1 MIKAKINYYKDVF
14 GYYDFA
20 EKVTLFLSMA
30 KRASPQFPGLT
41 LICKIETL
49 LFQLLDANSRVEVKD
64 HEEAVKLA
72 LEIEDA
78 LEALFDLLDWW

>member
-1 MIKAKINYYKDVF
+1 MIKTKINYYKDVF

-20 EKVTLFLSMA
+20 EKVTLFLGMA
-30 KRASPQFPGLT
+30 KRASPQFPGQI

-49 LFQLLDANSRVEVKD
+49 LFQLLDVNSSVEVKD
-64 HEEAVKLA
+64 QEEAVKLA

>member
-1 MIKAKINYYKDVF
+1 MITAKQNYYIDVF

-20 EKVTLFLSMA
+20 EKVTLFLSIA
-30 KRASPQFPGLT
+30 KRASPQFPGQS

-49 LFQLLDANSRVEVKD
+49 LFQLLDVNSRLEVKD